1 MIPQKSIFINDLGG
15 GINDGDTIAANQWAE
30 SMNMQPWGKK
40 KIRKRKGKYPFNGS
54 AISGVS
60 ESRDVSQFGSSILV
74 AGDDGHLYKS
84 IRNSFEDVGELFAKT
99 TEPVTSIPFLGRRIF
114 TNGKETVK
122 SFDGK
127 TIEEHPDIPIGKF
140 MVPFFG
146 YLLIC
151 GIENNQYTVYRS
163 DLNSLAAAAGAY
175 QEIDI
180 GDKDDGAKFLGV
192 IVRPGDYRATFI
204 KTDGVYTIEYT
215 GNVDFPLIP
224 SGKLSSHGGAAN
236 KTITEIN
243 GFIIRLD
250 YDGVYAWTGRVDEN
264 ITNNRIEKIIAGINP
279 RAIDKAAAWHDQ
291 ADKSYTLC
299 IPTGISQTNNYM
311 LKYFYERKA
320 WYLWDIPASCGMNFR
335 YRGKNI
341 SYAAGYDG
349 KLYQLHTGEND
360 AGAAITAW
368 VRTGTMKFGTAN
380 KKRFRYL
387 CPTFEEAGN
396 YNVTVRLI
404 VDSATERSV
413 VLSLRGDSA
422 EWDGTE
428 DKDKWD
434 AATFS
439 KGAKVTAKINLY
451 GYGEEF
457 EVEYRNE
464 NANEPFILEDH
475 TFVVQGKEL
484 VRKVA

>member
-1 MIPQKSIFINDLGG
+1 MIPQKSIFINDLSGG
-15 GINDGDTIAANQWAE
+15 LNDGDTVTPNQWGQL
-30 SMNMQPWGKK
+30 MNMQPWRKK
-40 KIRKRKGKYPFNGS
+40 KIRKRKGKVPFNSS
-54 AISGVS
+54 AISGVN
-60 ESRDVSQFGSSILV
+60 EFKDVSQFGAGRLV
-74 AGDDGHLYKS
+74 VGDDGHLYKS
-84 IRNSFEDVGELFAKT
+84 VRNSFEDVGELFTKT
-99 TEPVTSIPFLGRRIF
+99 SEPVTSISFLSRRIF

-127 TIEEHPDIPIGKF
+127 SIEEHPDIPIGKF
-140 MVPFFG
+140 IVPFFG
-146 YLLIC
+146 YLLVC
-151 GIENNQYTVYRS
+151 AVEGNHYTVYRS
-163 DLNSLAAAAGAY
+163 DLNSLTAASGAY
-175 QEIDI
+175 KEIDI
-180 GDKDDGAKFLGV
+180 GDKDDGAEFIGV

-204 KTDGVYTIEYT
+204 RSNGVYTLEYS
-215 GNVDFPLIP
+215 GNSDFPLIP
-224 SGKLSSHGGAAN
+224 SGKLSSHGGAAT
-236 KTITEIN
+236 KSIVEIN
-243 GFIIRLD
+243 GFVIRLD
-250 YDGVYAWTGRVDEN
+250 YDGVYAWGGRTDEN
-264 ITNNRIEKIIAGINP
+264 ITSKLIETVMASVNP
-279 RAIDKAAAWHDQ
+279 RAIEKAAAWHDQ
-291 ADKSYTLC
+291 VDKSYTLC

-320 WYLWDIPASCGMNFR
+320 WYIWDIPASCGMNFR
-335 YRGKNI
+335 YRGKNT

-360 AGAAITAW
+360 AGAAIAAW
-368 VRTGTMKFGTAN
+368 ARTGKMKFGTAN

-387 CPTFEEAGN
+387 CPTFEEAGD
-396 YNVTVRLI
+396 YNVTVMLI
-404 VDSATERSV
+404 VDSITESSV

-457 EVEYRNE
+457 EIEYRNE
-464 NANEPFILEDH
+464 NANEPFVLEDH
-475 TFVVQGKEL
+475 TFVVQGKGL